1 MINNIMSNGTYLTIL
16 SFILTTITYFTQAV
30 KTDTKPDGQV
40 LMLFLAA
47 FFLLILTLDIIVL
60 KRRKFIYITKQEIII
75 ATILLTAVILNII
88 FIPISIYLLIIIS
101 WSHYTYRILNY
112 MKIEDLQLESKYE
125 DIRKVLNL
133 TKEYIAV
140 KGELDN
146 YTTYISGTEISF
158 DTGNSLLYKN
168 RRIKFYIIK
177 QMQID
182 FNKAFINFDDDELK
196 VAEMYSIQ

>member
-1 MINNIMSNGTYLTIL
+1 MSNGTYLTIL

-140 KGELDN
+140 KGKLDN

>member
-1 MINNIMSNGTYLTIL
+1 MSNGTYLTIL

>member
-1 MINNIMSNGTYLTIL
+1 MIKNIMSNGTYLTIL

-30 KTDTKPDGQV
+30 KTVDKPDGQV
-40 LMLFLAA
+40 LMLFLTG
-47 FFLLILTLDIIVL
+47 FFLLVLTLDIIVL
-60 KRRKFIYITKQEIII
+60 KRRKFIYITKREIII
-75 ATILLTAVILNII
+75 ATILLTAVIINII

-101 WSHYTYRILNY
+101 WSHYTYRVLNY

-125 DIRKVLNL
+125 DIRKVLKL

-168 RRIKFYIIK
+168 RRIKFDIIK